1 MTILEPIQ
9 LIDPYPSSSAAIVSL
24 QVRNALKAGRPE
36 IAARLLGRYWSVEA
50 PVEHGDARGRTMGF
64 PTANMHL
71 DAIDFL
77 AFGIYAVR
85 VSIREDG
92 KVVGRHDGVAN
103 FGVRPMYRTAKPL
116 MEAHLFD
123 FSGDLYGKTLSVELV
138 AWLRPE
144 AVFSTL
150 EALIVQIAAD
160 AAEART
166 ILAKL
171 RPVPPHEPAPPPLS
185 WASVR
190 TPAK

>member
-1 MTILEPIQ
+1 MSILEPIQ
-9 LIDPYPSSSAAIVSL
+9 LIDPYPPRSAAIVLL
-24 QVRNALKAGRPE
+24 QVRNALKGGQPE
-36 IAARLLGRYWSVEA
+36 IAARLLGRYWSVQA

-71 DAIDFL
+71 DDIDFL

-85 VSIREDG
+85 VSILEDG
-92 KVVGRHDGVAN
+92 KVIELYDGVAS

-123 FSGDLYGKTLSVELV
+123 FSGDLYGKVLSVELV

-144 AVFSTL
+144 AVFSSV

-160 AAEART
+160 AAHART

-171 RPVPPHEPAPPPLS
+171 GPVPQNEQP
-185 WASVR
+185 R
-190 TPAK
+190 I